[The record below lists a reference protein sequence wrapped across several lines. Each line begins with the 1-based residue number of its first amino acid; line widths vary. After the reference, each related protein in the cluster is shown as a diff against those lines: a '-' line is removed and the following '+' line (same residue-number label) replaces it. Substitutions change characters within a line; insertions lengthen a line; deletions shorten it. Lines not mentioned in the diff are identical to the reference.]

1 MTKQA
6 QNYYGKQDYFMGAV
20 HIWKSWP

>member
-6 QNYYGKQDYFMGAV
+6 QNYYGKQDYFKGAV